1 MLHEALLSPG
11 TDPEDTILAAFKLFD
26 PNGTGF
32 VNKDE

>member
-1 MLHEALLSPG
+1 MLSSPVG